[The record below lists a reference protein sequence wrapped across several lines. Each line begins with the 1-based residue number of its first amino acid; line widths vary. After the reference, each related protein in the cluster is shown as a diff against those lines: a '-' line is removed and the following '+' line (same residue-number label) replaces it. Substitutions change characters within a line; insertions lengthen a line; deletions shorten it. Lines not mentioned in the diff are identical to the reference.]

1 MQFIFRRYEKKY
13 LISRS
18 QYESL
23 LPHLLE
29 RMESDHYDR
38 YLVQNLYYDTER
50 FDCARTSIAKPV
62 YREKLRLRCYGVP
75 CDGSGL
81 FLELKKKFEGVVY
94 KRRINIPYKE
104 RGSVAVRDM
113 IACEDS
119 QISREIGYFH
129 ALHPVSEKIHIA
141 YERYAL
147 TSSENPGLRI
157 TFDTD
162 IRFRVHELNFTGA
175 LSGTAILPPGQILM
189 EIKTL
194 GAMPLWLSRPLC
206 EAGVFPRSFSKYGIW
221 YTQFFQAKRKGDEE

>member
-1 MQFIFRRYEKKY
+1 MQFVFRRYEKKY

-18 QYESL
+18 QYEAL
-23 LPHLLE
+23 LPHLFE
-29 RMESDHYDR
+29 RMKSDYYGQ

-50 FDCARTSIAKPV
+50 FDCVRASIEKPV
-62 YREKLRLRCYGVP
+62 YKEKLRLRCYGAP
-75 CDGSGL
+75 RSGSNL

-94 KRRINIPYKE
+94 KRRISVPYKE
-104 RGSVAVRDM
+104 QGSVAVRDM

-119 QISREIGYFH
+119 QISREIGYFY

-141 YERYAL
+141 YERLAFVCL
-147 TSSENPGLRI
+147 ENLGLRV

-189 EIKTL
+189 EIKTI
-194 GAMPLWLSRPLC
+194 GAMPFWLSRLLG
-206 EAGVFPRSFSKYGIW
+206 ENGVFPRSFSKYGIW
-221 YTQFFQAKRKGDEE
+221 YTQFFSGKKEG